1 MSEQDHFAMPDI
13 QSSDDDS
20 APEPELTPEQEKE
33 VDDLVD
39 GGVYNAQTAR
49 AVVLGLFLRDR

>member
-1 MSEQDHFAMPDI
+1 MPDI